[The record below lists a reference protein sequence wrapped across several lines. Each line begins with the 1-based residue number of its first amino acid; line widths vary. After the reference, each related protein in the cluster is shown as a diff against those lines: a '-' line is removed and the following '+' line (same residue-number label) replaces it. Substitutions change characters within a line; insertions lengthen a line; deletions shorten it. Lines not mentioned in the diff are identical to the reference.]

1 MYVTGLR
8 FWNKIDR
15 AGLRT
20 LQSAF
25 TSNVLACGK
34 GVVRRVVA
42 RRVVERRI
50 VVKRRRRIRT
60 MGNNKIFQT
69 ELSNNAHSTE
79 LFKNDEDPSMF
90 AWVESL
96 MDHSVDVQ
104 VWSERWVK

>member
-1 MYVTGLR
+1 
-8 FWNKIDR
+8 
-15 AGLRT
+15 
-20 LQSAF
+20 
-25 TSNVLACGK
+25 
-34 GVVRRVVA
+34 
-42 RRVVERRI
+42 
-50 VVKRRRRIRT
+50 